1 MKKSFIDSK
10 FVCEMGDVTA
20 NMYRQGWDERN
31 GGNIS
36 YLLKEEEARE
46 YFPKDK
52 FIRDIELGF
61 EADPIVRGKYFL
73 VTGTGKY
80 FKNVKADPETNLGL
94 IKICG
99 CGKKA
104 KLLWGYKDGGR
115 FTSEFP
121 AHLMS
126 HAARL
131 KADPENRIIMH
142 SHPTYTMCMGAC
154 TPTDEKVFTRR
165 LWTSN
170 TEAVVVF
177 PEGIGVLPCMVCGTT
192 EIGEATAKKME
203 TFRIVSWTNHGIYG
217 AGKSIDE
224 AFGLIETVEKT
235 AQVYMLT
242 LGHVVNVIPDEVVL
256 GLAKLWNLKMM
267 PGVIE
272 EPKAEKKAPAKKAP
286 AKKPAAK
293 KATAKK

>member
-1 MKKSFIDSK
+1 MKFIESK
-10 FVCEMGDVTA
+10 FVKEMSDVTA

-36 YLLKEEEARE
+36 YMLTEEEVRR
-46 YFPKDK
+46 YFKQDK
-52 FIRDIELGF
+52 FIRDIGMSF
-61 EADPIVRGKYFL
+61 EADPILRGKYFL

-80 FKNVKADPETNLGL
+80 FKNVKNDPETNLGL
-94 IKICG
+94 VKICD

-104 KLLWGYKDGGR
+104 HLLWGYKDGGK

-131 KADPENRIIMH
+131 KVNPNNRIIMH
-142 SHPTYTMCMGAC
+142 THPTYTMCMGAC
-154 TPTDEKVFTRR
+154 VKTDEKEFTRK
-165 LWTSN
+165 LWKSN

-177 PEGIGVLPCMVCGTT
+177 PEGIGVLPCMICGTN

-217 AGKSIDE
+217 CGENIDE

-235 AQVYMLT
+235 AMVYMKT
-242 LGHVVNVIPDEVVL
+242 LGHVVNEIPDEVIL
-256 GLAKLWNLKMM
+256 GLAKLWNLKIM
-267 PGVIE
+267 PGVI
-272 EPKAEKKAPAKKAP
+272 KEK
-286 AKKPAAK
+286 
-293 KATAKK
+293 